1 MSFGQAVTIVLAVAV
16 FVLAATMANLLA
28 RITVLERR
36 LADLAPPDP
45 ARLARWSDLPAR
57 ARDVLD
63 HADGGLLVFVSR
75 DCETCDEAVD
85 RLSTW
90 PLDARRRSRLVFW
103 GQPRDDFVAPAGV
116 RILADAS
123 DLYTDLGVTRTPWYL
138 EVADGAVQR
147 QGLGVPARPGT
158 AQPATGVRS

>member
-1 MSFGQAVTIVLAVAV
+1 ML
-16 FVLAATMANLLA
+16 
-28 RITVLERR
+28 
-36 LADLAPPDP
+36 D
-45 ARLARWSDLPAR
+45 
-57 ARDVLD
+57 DV
-63 HADGGLLVFVSR
+63 DGGLLVFVSP

-147 QGLGVPARPGT
+147 QGLGLPARRGRRNRRRESARDPGHRP
-158 AQPATGVRS
+158 AAARLRRGPATCGRARRGVR